1 MLNPTNC
8 STADVLENAIE
19 AEKESLREYLDWAWQ
34 TRDPAG
40 KNVFVRLASEEFE
53 HMLLLEAQRSAL
65 KGTGECRPAPVPVS
79 LVERLVP
86 RIPEKSMQIRGTA
99 GQTELSALQVAL
111 EHEERTARFYSEQAR
126 AAGDPAA
133 AGMFKRLGEMEQAH
147 VALIKAELDN
157 IQRDGFWF
165 DVREFTLESER

>member
-1 MLNPTNC
+1 M
-8 STADVLENAIE
+8 LENAIE

-53 HMLLLEAQRSAL
+53 HMRLLETQRSAL
-65 KGTGECRPAPVPVS
+65 KETGECRPAPVPTS
-79 LVERLVP
+79 LVERLLP
-86 RIPEKSMQIRGTA
+86 RIPAKSMQVRGIA

-111 EHEERTARFYSEQAR
+111 EHENRTARFYAEQVGTTA
-126 AAGDPAA
+126 DPAA
-133 AGMFKRLGEMEQAH
+133 QQVFRRLSEMELAH
-147 VALIKAELDN
+147 VALIQAELDN

-165 DVREFTLESER
+165 DIREFTLESER